1 MNRSLNVFTLFS
13 VFSSFS
19 FFFFANNLLSPT
31 RASKKTGKSCA
42 ANIEFFSFVYFSF
55 SLLITLIIIFN
66 NLYVCMCECFVFQ
79 CIISSSFPQP
89 GVLHFT
95 TVLPFSVFHFHP
107 QKFPQRSL
115 SSLPKKTAIPAL
127 VNSWFASLLSLSI
140 LRLILLGCWPR

>member
-19 FFFFANNLLSPT
+19 FFFFENNLLSPT

-66 NLYVCMCECFVFQ
+66 NLYVCMCVCFVF
-79 CIISSSFPQP
+79 ISSSFWGFYTLQQSFRFPFFIFIHKNFHREVFQVYP
-89 GVLHFT
+89 KK
-95 TVLPFSVFHFHP
+95 LPFQH
-107 QKFPQRSL
+107 SL
-115 SSLPKKTAIPAL
+115 TLGL
-127 VNSWFASLLSLSI
+127 LLCCLSLF
-140 LRLILLGCWPR
+140 CD

>member
-42 ANIEFFSFVYFSF
+42 ANIEFFSFIYFSF

-66 NLYVCMCECFVFQ
+66 NLYVCMCVFCFPVYHFFLFPSAGGFTLYNSPSVFRFSFSSTK
-79 CIISSSFPQP
+79 ISTEKSFK
-89 GVLHFT
+89 FT
-95 TVLPFSVFHFHP
+95 QKKLPFQH
-107 QKFPQRSL
+107 SL
-115 SSLPKKTAIPAL
+115 TLGL
-127 VNSWFASLLSLSI
+127 LLCCLSLF
-140 LRLILLGCWPR
+140 CD

>member
-19 FFFFANNLLSPT
+19 FFFFENNLLSPT

-66 NLYVCMCECFVFQ
+66 NLYVCMCVFCFPMYHFFL
-79 CIISSSFPQP
+79 FPSA
-89 GVLHFT
+89 GGFT
-95 TVLPFSVFHFHP
+95 LYNSPSVFLFHP